1 MVSKKEKGT
10 INSTQDSVK
19 NHVQVT
25 KYKTNSLQLVQT
37 LEKNLNDLKFE
48 TNDDNILRIVS
59 NSLSKI
65 FQLKGVIKKDPRFPY
80 QIIQNK
86 IYEMYNEDTQI
97 TGATVDFI
105 FKDLK
110 YNLINYNPNVRAIF
124 K

>member
-37 LEKNLNDLKFE
+37 LEKSLNDLRFE
-48 TNDDNILRIVS
+48 TIDDNTLRIVS
-59 NSLSKI
+59 NCLYKI
-65 FQLKGVIKKDPRFPY
+65 FLLKGAIKKDPRFPY
-80 QIIQNK
+80 QIIQNR
-86 IYEMYNEDTQI
+86 IDEMYNKDNQI
-97 TGATVDFI
+97 IGAAANLI
-105 FKDLK
+105 FSDLK
-110 YNLINYNPNVRAIF
+110 YNLENYNPNVRAIF